1 MHMKTNDQAIQVL
14 LNLTLINKIVK
25 SGYSEVY

>member
-14 LNLTLINKIVK
+14 LNLTLINKIIK
-25 SGYSEVY
+25 SG